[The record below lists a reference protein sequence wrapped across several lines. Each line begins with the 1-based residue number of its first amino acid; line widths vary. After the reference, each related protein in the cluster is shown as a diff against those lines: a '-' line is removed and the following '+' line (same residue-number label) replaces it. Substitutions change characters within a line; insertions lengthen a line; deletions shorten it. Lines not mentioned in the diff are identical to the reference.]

1 MKGTEIIAVIYGGLM
16 LVFSIIF
23 LVGFFRYR
31 RRVRP
36 YTKYA
41 LIPAVILIV
50 VDAAIVLLNPAGFGG
65 FDVPSVLCID
75 LIVFVKLI
83 LFGAVGMY
91 CAASIGVKHAPL
103 TRSLL
108 ARRPHRPGGLSRGL
122 LLWAP
127 AIAVG
132 GVLYSCVLFTLVPVR
147 ASDMVRELLESSST
161 NLPTAMGASVVGA
174 LAMFEFALSEEVVF
188 RLGIQNYLAR
198 VLKLRGNSYWI
209 AVVLTTALWS
219 MAHVNTLDPNW
230 AKIVQVFPLG
240 IALGVLFRRYGV
252 EACTAAHLLFNLAL
266 MFLAPSLIEA

>member
-1 MKGTEIIAVIYGGLM
+1 MKGAEIIAVVYGGLM

-50 VDAAIVLLNPAGFGG
+50 VDAAIVLLNPAGVGG

-91 CAASIGVKHAPL
+91 CAASIGVEHAPL

-108 ARRPHRPGGLSRGL
+108 ARRPHRAGGLSRGL

>member
-1 MKGTEIIAVIYGGLM
+1 MKGAEIIAVVYGGLM

-91 CAASIGVKHAPL
+91 CAASIGVEHAPL